1 MDYADLKRMIRFPER
16 NLALTAGC
24 VCAVV
29 LLVSA
34 FTVGISSTIYLIP
47 VLCSVPVLIF
57 FLTKKKI
64 TDPKAEVLMNESPTV
79 IGMMR
84 LMTDSG
90 RSLDQ
95 CVREIAKNGPKNISA
110 LFRKV
115 VWDVDTRSSTDIKG
129 SLNRMLS
136 SLPERASAFRRSMYL
151 IVSASDSKDEN
162 ERTRMTKDANDT
174 ILDGLKEMGESYS
187 SKLNAPCMVI
197 FGLGVM
203 IPMILVSILPML
215 SVGGQFTSASLD
227 PTVIAII
234 TLLVIPAVVAFVI
247 IMIASKNPF
256 YIRSDERIGPLPLI
270 SVAAGVSSFTAMFVL
285 TGNIGTAMSVS
296 AILGGLVLFAVLHP
310 RMSAE
315 RKRVGIEGMMAD
327 ALFDIGNRLL
337 SGENMEKAMISS
349 FRERKD
355 AGDLAVT
362 LERCFLLSRGDSAAA
377 IHNAMDAHSKRMAD
391 MYCDICAA
399 SSKDLRDAGRLAISM
414 GHQLQDQAAAIA
426 GIKNKLRSMLDMMTG
441 TSSVFAPLVLG
452 ISISM
457 LAPLANIAGGSDI
470 SFTTPVLTAYLIQLA
485 ALISVLTTQLKC
497 RGGVLTTLYT
507 FSTMMPVA
515 LMVFMITSGISV

>member
-1 MDYADLKRMIRFPER
+1 MDSVNVKKIDSAKR
-16 NLALTAGC
+16 LALITGC
-24 VCAVV
+24 VCAAA
-29 LLVSA
+29 LIA
-34 FTVGISSTIYLIP
+34 FTLIMGMSASIFLIP
-47 VLCSVPVLIF
+47 VLCSVPALAF
-57 FLTKKKI
+57 FLAKGKPAG
-64 TDPKAEVLMNESPTV
+64 PKAELMMNESPTV
-79 IGMMR
+79 IGMLR
-84 LMTDSG
+84 LMIDGG
-90 RSLDQ
+90 RSLDHA
-95 CVREIAKNGPKNISA
+95 VREIARNGPKNISA
-110 LFRKV
+110 LFRKA
-115 VWDVDTRSSTDIKG
+115 VWDVDTRSSTDIRE

-136 SLPERASAFRRSMYL
+136 SLPERVSAFRRSMYL
-151 IVSASDSKDEN
+151 IVSASDSKDEH

-215 SVGGQFTSASLD
+215 SVGGQFTSATLD
-227 PTVIAII
+227 TTVIAII

-247 IMIASKNPF
+247 IMVVSKNPF
-256 YIRSDERIGPLPLI
+256 YIRSDEKMGWSPLI
-270 SVAAGVSSFTAMFVL
+270 SAAVCVSSFAAMFAY
-285 TGNIGTAMSVS
+285 TEDIGTSMSVS
-296 AILGGLVLFAVLHP
+296 AILSGMVLFAILHP

-315 RKRVGIEGMMAD
+315 RKRMKTERTMAD

-337 SGENMEKAMISS
+337 SGENLEKAMISS

-355 AGDLAVT
+355 VGTLAVT
-362 LERCFLLSRGDSAAA
+362 LERCILLSRGDTAKA
-377 IHNAMDAHSKRMAD
+377 IHNAMDAHSKRMAG
-391 MYCDICAA
+391 MYCDIYAA
-399 SSKDLRDAGRLAISM
+399 SLKDLRDAGRLAISM
-414 GHQLQDQAAAIA
+414 GHQLQDQEATVN

-457 LAPLANIAGGSDI
+457 LAPLANIAGGSDM
-470 SFTTPVLTAYLIQLA
+470 SFTTPVLNAYLIQLA

-497 RGGVLTTLYT
+497 RGGILTTLYT

-515 LMVFMITSGISV
+515 LIVFMITSGIPV

>member
-1 MDYADLKRMIRFPER
+1 MDYVNVKRIDPAKR
-16 NLALTAGC
+16 LALITGC
-24 VCAVV
+24 VCTAALIAAV
-29 LLVSA
+29 
-34 FTVGISSTIYLIP
+34 FTVGISTSIFLIP
-47 VLCSVPVLIF
+47 VLCSVPALAF
-57 FLTKKKI
+57 FFAKGKPAG
-64 TDPKAEVLMNESPTV
+64 PKAEALMNESPTV
-79 IGMMR
+79 VGMLR
-84 LMTDSG
+84 LMIDSG
-90 RSLDQ
+90 RSLDHA
-95 CVREIAKNGPKNISA
+95 VREIARNGPKNISA

-115 VWDVDTRSSTDIKG
+115 VWDVDTRSSTDIRE

-136 SLPERASAFRRSMYL
+136 SLPDRVSAFRRSMYL
-151 IVSASDSKDEN
+151 IVSASDSKDEH

-174 ILDGLKEMGESYS
+174 ILNGLKEMGESYS
-187 SKLNAPCMVI
+187 SGLNAPCMVI

-215 SVGGQFTSASLD
+215 SVGGQFTSATLD
-227 PTVIAII
+227 PAVIAII

-256 YIRSDERIGPLPLI
+256 YIRSDEKIGSSPLI
-270 SVAAGVSSFTAMFVL
+270 SAAVCAASFAAIFIYTDDL
-285 TGNIGTAMSVS
+285 GTSILVS
-296 AILGGLVLFAVLHP
+296 AILSGAVLFVILHP
-310 RMSAE
+310 GMSAE
-315 RKRVGIEGMMAD
+315 RKRMRTEGMMGD

-337 SGENMEKAMISS
+337 SGENLEKAMISS

-355 AGDLAVT
+355 AVSLAAT
-362 LERCFLLSRGDSAAA
+362 LERCILLSRGDTAKA

-391 MYCDICAA
+391 MYCDIYAA
-399 SSKDLRDAGRLAISM
+399 SLKDLRDAGRLAISM
-414 GHQLQDQAAAIA
+414 GHQLQDQEAAVN

-457 LAPLANIAGGSDI
+457 LAPLANIAGGSDM
-470 SFTTPVLTAYLIQLA
+470 SFTSPVLTAYLIQLA

-507 FSTMMPVA
+507 FSMMMPIA
-515 LMVFMITSGISV
+515 LIVFMITSGIPV